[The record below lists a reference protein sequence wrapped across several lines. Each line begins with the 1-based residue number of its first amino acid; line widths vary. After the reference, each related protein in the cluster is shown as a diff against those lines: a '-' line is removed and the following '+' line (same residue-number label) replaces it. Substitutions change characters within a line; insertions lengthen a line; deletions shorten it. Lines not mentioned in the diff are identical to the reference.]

1 MSYEKQRISTTS
13 FVKFLSSWDIKL
25 YYTAFVV
32 CSWVILIFED
42 LTGLGQYIFV
52 SLPMYIMIQTLFCL
66 IHIYISYLNCWI
78 WAKSSKRKLSVSEAP
93 LQHLNC
99 HQSVCSEFVSYKMFF
114 LCVCKNFMV
123 FEIPI
128 TNSKISTVIN
138 LFALYFVFCE
148 IFISLYLADS
158 SYSCICRI
166 CFYFYFVKISLEN
179 ICWNFLI
186 FRKCKPNIL

>member
-1 MSYEKQRISTTS
+1 MI
-13 FVKFLSSWDIKL
+13 FV
-25 YYTAFVV
+25 
-32 CSWVILIFED
+32 D

-52 SLPMYIMIQTLFCL
+52 SLPLYIIIQISFSVWYIFIFLFSIEGSGQSPIKGSSLSQKHHSNFSTVINLFAQNLCL
-66 IHIYISYLNCWI
+66 IKC
-78 WAKSSKRKLSVSEAP
+78 
-93 LQHLNC
+93 
-99 HQSVCSEFVSYKMFF
+99 FF
-114 LCVCKNFMV
+114 LCVFKNFMV

-128 TNSKISTVIN
+128 TKSPISTAMN

-179 ICWNFLI
+179 IC
-186 FRKCKPNIL
+186 